1 MEYKKPPLSVTD
13 QLFLLKSRG
22 LCIADQSRAEHYLSN
37 ISYYRLRAYMVPFQ
51 VVDDHNHKF
60 TPGITFDHV
69 LDLYVFDRELRLLVF
84 DAIERIEVVKTSLKN
99 VANKNRN

>member
-1 MEYKKPPLSVTD
+1 
-13 QLFLLKSRG
+13 
-22 LCIADQSRAEHYLSN
+22 
-37 ISYYRLRAYMVPFQ
+37 MVPFQ